1 MLASASALVSHS
13 VGDAGPA
20 PQFIPQTFIDARHE
34 AKNQEFKVNET
45 YYLTSWGK
53 RPIVEDLGSVA
64 DGREKD
70 RVLWK
75 PGGEHA
81 LGFEEA
87 GRLPRGGDGRL
98 VQDE

>member
-1 MLASASALVSHS
+1 M
-13 VGDAGPA
+13 
-20 PQFIPQTFIDARHE
+20 
-34 AKNQEFKVNET
+34 NET

-53 RPIVEDLGSVA
+53 GPIEEDLGSVA

-81 LGFEEA
+81 LGFEEVEDFPEEETADLCRMNRSWPGRKA
-87 GRLPRGGDGRL
+87 GLWVGVG
-98 VQDE
+98 